1 MKFFLTLAPAIA
13 ALCLFS
19 TKAQFSRT
27 DSSNLEAK
35 YLVKSERYTTHEGKQ
50 KLIAILEFEGILK
63 KKGNRYICYSKPLYL
78 DKYPNGYIDYQFD
91 GDPPISYGIPVDSF
105 YTIQYADMDSM
116 IIRYHH
122 HSSNIAGIGGRNNYF
137 TFEPGFRQWNILN
150 ETRTINGLLCQK
162 ATIAGRNST
171 FEIWFA
177 PDINVAMGP
186 VTLMELPGL
195 VVEAVFPELNETWSL
210 KEFSTGRPM
219 DDAEFWPPPFNAPFR
234 FINHLKRKQ

>member
-35 YLVKSERYTTHEGKQ
+35 YLVKSERYGTHDGKQ

-78 DKYPNGYIDYQFD
+78 DKYPNGYIDYQFE

-137 TFEPGFRQWNILN
+137 TFESGFRQWNILN

>member
-1 MKFFLTLAPAIA
+1 MKFMLSLAPAISV
-13 ALCLFS
+13 LCLLNQTPEFFRKD
-19 TKAQFSRT
+19 TNTF
-27 DSSNLEAK
+27 EAK
-35 YLVKSERYTTHEGKQ
+35 YLVKSERYAIHEGKQ

-105 YTIQYADMDSM
+105 YTIQYADLDSM

-162 ATIAGRNST
+162 AIIAGRNST

-177 PDINVAMGP
+177 PDISVAMGP

-219 DDAEFWPPPFNAPFR
+219 DDTEFWPSPFNAPFR
-234 FINHLKRKQ
+234 FINHLKRK

>member
-50 KLIAILEFEGILK
+50 KLLAILEFEGVLK
-63 KKGNRYICYSKPLYL
+63 KKGNRYICYAKPMYL
-78 DKYPNGYIDYQFD
+78 DKYPDGYIEFQFEGGYQTR
-91 GDPPISYGIPVDSF
+91 YNIPADSLHA
-105 YTIQYADMDSM
+105 IHYADMDSM
-116 IIRYHH
+116 ILRNHY
-122 HSSNIAGIGGRNNYF
+122 SSNMAGFGGRNSYF

-177 PDINVAMGP
+177 PDISVAMGP

-219 DDAEFWPPPFNAPFR
+219 DDTEFWPSPFNAPFR
-234 FINHLKRKQ
+234 FINHLKRK